1 MKRFHQDEFDRDKY
15 ALYAD
20 ECPVWSAPFGITL
33 LEHIDYRPGITALD
47 IGFGTGF
54 PLTEIAL
61 RLGDNSTVYGI
72 DPWKAATE
80 RAKKK
85 IDFYG
90 IRNIR
95 LISARAESI
104 PLADK
109 SIDLIVSN
117 NGINNVSD
125 IGKVLSEC
133 SRVIK
138 TGGQFLVTMNT
149 EQTMFEFYEQFER
162 ALSEMNMEHEKA
174 LMLNHIYEK
183 RKPVAEMTKMFSE
196 NGFLIKDLVH
206 DQFNYRF
213 SDGSALLNHYFIRL
227 AFMDSWMKILPEEKR
242 EIIFRKIEERLNE
255 HANLLG
261 GIKLSIPFILINSIS
276 LL

>member
-1 MKRFHQDEFDRDKY
+1 MKRYHQNEFDRDNY

-20 ECPVWSAPFGITL
+20 ECPVWSAPFGLKL
-33 LEHIDYRPGITALD
+33 LEHIVYKSGITALD

-61 RLGDNSTVYGI
+61 RLGNDSTVYGI

-95 LISARAESI
+95 LISGRAESV
-104 PLADK
+104 PLPDQ
-109 SIDLIVSN
+109 SVDLIVSN

-133 SRVIK
+133 SRLIK
-138 TGGQFLVTMNT
+138 PGGQFVITMNT

-174 LMLNHIYEK
+174 LMHHHIYEK
-183 RKPVAEMTKMFSE
+183 RRPVAEMTKMLSE
-196 NGFLIKDLVH
+196 NGFLIKDLIH
-206 DQFNYRF
+206 DQFNYIF
-213 SDGSALLNHYFIRL
+213 SNGSAMLNHYFIRL

-242 EIIFRKIEERLNE
+242 ENIFNKIEQRLNE
-255 HANLLG
+255 DASLLG
-261 GIKLSIPFILINSIS
+261 GIKLSIPFILINSVS
-276 LL
+276 LQ

>member
-1 MKRFHQDEFDRDKY
+1 MKKYHQNEFDRDNY

-20 ECPVWSAPFGITL
+20 ECPVWSAPFGLKL
-33 LEHIDYRPGITALD
+33 LEHIVYKTDINALD

-61 RLGDNSTVYGI
+61 RLGGNSTIYGI

-95 LISARAESI
+95 LISGRAESI
-104 PLADK
+104 PLPDK

-125 IGKVLSEC
+125 IGKVLAEC
-133 SRVIK
+133 SRLIK
-138 TGGQFLVTMNT
+138 PGGQFIITMNT

-174 LMLNHIYEK
+174 LMHNHIYEK
-183 RKPVAEMTKMFSE
+183 RKPVAEMTRMLSE
-196 NGFLIKDLVH
+196 NAFLIKDLIH

-213 SDGSALLNHYFIRL
+213 SDGSAMLNHYFIRL

-242 EIIFRKIEERLNE
+242 EIIFSKVEDRLNE
-255 HANLLG
+255 HANLIG

-276 LL
+276 LQ